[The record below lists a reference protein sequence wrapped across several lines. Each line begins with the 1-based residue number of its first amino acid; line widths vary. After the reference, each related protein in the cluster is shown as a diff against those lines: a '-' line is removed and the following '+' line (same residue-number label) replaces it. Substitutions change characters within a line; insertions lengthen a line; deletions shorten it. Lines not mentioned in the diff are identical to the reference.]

1 MFSMA
6 SQHQLAKIAFV
17 KVWVTRLP
25 SLSHPPLS
33 MWRHRVTC
41 LPPKNASASWGGP
54 GSLWLTI
61 IVRQVSYINTYSHA
75 KNRNDLRPVTLSKV
89 PFPEVGFSTVAI
101 LGGGWLQS
109 PASDGPPCSGWFPTL
124 KLVSKCVTRSS
135 IHSYAILFVAD
146 LSCYRCL
153 CTLS

>member
-1 MFSMA
+1 
-6 SQHQLAKIAFV
+6 
-17 KVWVTRLP
+17 
-25 SLSHPPLS
+25 

-109 PASDGPPCSGWFPTL
+109 PASDGPPCVLCNQKCCFLFEVIIFKYWHILCGTTGHSVPLHRLYLTCVVISGPGLESNQDTKYL
-124 KLVSKCVTRSS
+124 SVTTRNE
-135 IHSYAILFVAD
+135 
-146 LSCYRCL
+146 
-153 CTLS
+153 